1 MTIEEKAKVPVGKA
15 LYLEFRRN
23 TSTYQLII
31 TPAGKTNVDGNEQVV
46 DGVIFRRLVSEASPR
61 SQWRTTRLRNTLRE
75 TPVDTI
81 DELYH
86 NVNEVWMKSGINYS
100 ISSLG
105 DASKWELYKQP
116 VAVEASEE
124 DLKDAL
130 SGSTPNA
137 LIKRIR
143 KAREALGF
151 EESFYALTP
160 TPAV

>member
-1 MTIEEKAKVPVGKA
+1 MTVEEKSKVPVGKA

-31 TPAGKTNVDGNEQVV
+31 TPAGKLNVDGVEKEV
-46 DGVIFRRLVSEASPR
+46 DGVIFRRLVSESTPR
-61 SQWRTTRLRNTLRE
+61 SQWRTSRLRNTLRSE
-75 TPVDTI
+75 FITTTDQLLN
-81 DELYH
+81 D
-86 NVNEVWMKSGINYS
+86 VNDSWMKSGINYQ

-105 DASKWELYKQP
+105 DTTKWSLYKQP

-130 SGSTPNA
+130 TNSTPNA

-151 EESFYALTP
+151 DESFYAST